1 MAHASATVEAS
12 EPEAVLPPGGQ
23 EPAEVDKG
31 VLAQLQGI
39 EEAIRIDSAD
49 RGTRFLLISKGG
61 NHLKVGAA
69 AYTIV
74 QRVHAGS
81 SFASLAREFT
91 ENGASE
97 VTEAEIESAYNDV
110 TRRISEI
117 TRREISSYGKGFWF
131 QWQLI
136 PPAIVSRVAS
146 RLAIAFRASSALV
159 LLAFIAVTGGLM
171 VAQGM
176 PQSPAS
182 TAALSGYLLFILSL
196 LAHEFGH
203 ASACSHF
210 GAAPSG
216 IGFTFY
222 LIYPAFYSDV
232 TAAWRLGRWQRVA
245 VDAGG
250 TYFQLIAG
258 GGFSVVYFFSGW
270 EPLRIAY
277 FLMLY
282 GMIFSLNPIFR
293 FDGYWIASDA
303 LGVTNLAAQ
312 PRIFARYVMQ
322 RLRGETADPL
332 PWPSWL
338 VAVLVTYAVVSVSVW
353 TFLIS
358 RLIPYLL
365 YQSLA
370 FPRMLAVA
378 WETFRNGGLSR
389 ELGQQ
394 LSAILVST
402 LLLVIF
408 YRLLW
413 GLIARPAW
421 AMALKL
427 SSRWR
432 EKTRESEPPLESG
445 QPEDAEPARGDLR

>member
-1 MAHASATVEAS
+1 MAQASASLATEAS
-12 EPEAVLPPGGQ
+12 RQARILRRRSGQEEEAVDR
-23 EPAEVDKG
+23 A
-31 VLAQLQGI
+31 VLDGLQGI
-39 EEAIRIDSAD
+39 DEAIRLDSAD
-49 RGTRFLLISKGG
+49 RGTHYLLISSGG
-61 NHLKVGAA
+61 NRIKVGAA

-91 ENGASE
+91 AKGGAE
-97 VTEAEIESAYNDV
+97 VSAAEIESAYDSV
-110 TRRISEI
+110 SVRIAAI
-117 TRREISSYGKGFWF
+117 TQRGVSSFGKGFWF
-131 QWQLI
+131 QLQLI

-146 RLAIAFRASSALV
+146 HLSSAYRAKSALI

-171 VAQGM
+171 VSQGM
-176 PQSPAS
+176 PVRPES
-182 TAALSGYLLFILSL
+182 TAALSGYLLFIVSL
-196 LAHEFGH
+196 LIHELGH
-203 ASACSHF
+203 ASACAYF

-232 TAAWRLGRWQRVA
+232 TDAWRLGRWQRVA

-250 TYFQLIAG
+250 TYFQFIAG
-258 GGFSVVYFFSGW
+258 GLFSVAYFYTAW

-293 FDGYWIASDA
+293 FDGYWIAADA

-312 PRIFARYVMQ
+312 PKVFAKYVMQ
-322 RLRGETADPL
+322 RVCGKIADPL

-338 VAVLVTYAVVSVSVW
+338 VAVLLAYAVASVSVW

-358 RLIPYLL
+358 RLIPYLF

-370 FPRMLAVA
+370 YPRMLAMV
-378 WETFRNGGLSR
+378 WETFQKSGLSR

-394 LSAILVST
+394 LTAVLVST

-413 GLIARPAW
+413 GLIVRPAW
-421 AMALKL
+421 SMVVKL
-427 SSRWR
+427 ASTARTHA
-432 EKTRESEPPLESG
+432 ELE
-445 QPEDAEPARGDLR
+445 